1 MIFFTTIIKLL
12 LKILLFVIIIIF
24 IKKNKGASSN
34 NVKVFYGGGF
44 PGNRGGPR
52 VKISRLIKYFKNYN
66 YNFNI
71 LYLLSN
77 AQYLSYSSLNTIK
90 KNNIPIVLNQNG
102 VFYSGWYKK
111 KWKQMNKNMALPY
124 HKADYVFWQ
133 SDFCKRSAD
142 KFLGKREGKGEVLY
156 NAVDTSIFYPQ
167 KTKTDKSILKLL
179 VTGKMDGD
187 NFYRII
193 NIIKAGQILKKQN
206 IKFVINFAGRIDQK
220 NLLKSSVL
228 ITELKLEKYINFLGP
243 YTQEKAPE
251 IYRNSDIYLIMNYLD
266 PCPNTVIEAM
276 SCGLPVVYSASGGL
290 LELVGYKAG
299 VGILVKENW
308 ESIGIS
314 PEPKEITDSIIFV
327 MDRLYDM
334 SLAARKRAVEKFNID
349 KWIQRHKTIFQTLL
363 ERK

>member
-1 MIFFTTIIKLL
+1 MIFVTTIIKLL
-12 LKILLFVIIIIF
+12 LKMFLFIIILVF
-24 IKKNKGASSN
+24 IKKNHGTSSN
-34 NVKVFYGGGF
+34 NIRVFYGGGF
-44 PGNRGGPR
+44 PGNNGGPR

-66 YNFNI
+66 YNFNM

-77 AQYLSYSSLNTIK
+77 AQYLSYCSLNRIK

-111 KWKQMNKNMALPY
+111 RWKQMNENMALPY

-133 SDFCKRSAD
+133 SNFCRRSAD

-156 NAVDTSIFYPQ
+156 NAVDTSIFYP
-167 KTKTDKSILKLL
+167 KNIKKDKSILKLL

-187 NFYRII
+187 NFYRIH
-193 NIIKAGQILKKQN
+193 NIIKAGKILKKQN
-206 IKFVINFAGRIDQK
+206 INFVINFAGRIDKK
-220 NLLKSSVL
+220 NLTKSYVL
-228 ITELKLEKYINFLGP
+228 IKELKLEKYINFLGP

-276 SCGLPVVYSASGGL
+276 SCGLPVVYSASGGV
-290 LELVGYKAG
+290 LELVGNKAG
-299 VGILVKENW
+299 IGIPVKENW
-308 ESIGIS
+308 KSIGIS
-314 PEPKEITDSIIFV
+314 PKPEEITNSIIFV
-327 MDRLYDM
+327 MSRLCDM
-334 SLAARKRAVEKFNID
+334 SLAARKRALEKFNID
-349 KWIQRHKTIFQTLL
+349 QWIQRHNSIFKTLL